1 MESALALEQPASV
14 ERSLPDQMVPGN
26 GNGNVL
32 AGSLVS
38 HIGMYLSDLL
48 FCAIKS
54 PSLWNRV
61 TKQGQQRDDLTL
73 STSLSPLGDSGVAGF
88 LLSALP
94 AVGIIG
100 MFPGMLLDE
109 RCTT

>member
-1 MESALALEQPASV
+1 MESALALEQPASL

-54 PSLWNRV
+54 PLWNRV

-100 MFPGMLLDE
+100 MLPGMLLDE